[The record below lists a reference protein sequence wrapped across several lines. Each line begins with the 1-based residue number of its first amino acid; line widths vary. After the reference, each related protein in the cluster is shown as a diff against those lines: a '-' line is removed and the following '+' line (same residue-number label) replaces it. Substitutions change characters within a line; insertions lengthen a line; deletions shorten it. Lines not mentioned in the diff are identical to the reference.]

1 MGASFPIGV
10 VAVRDPG
17 FGTRDSKNSGSQDA
31 GALYAMNTIGAA
43 LGAALTGFVLLPAL
57 GLFGTTLV
65 GVALNAIAA
74 VGALLLAR
82 RGLTADR
89 SAERSTAIADPKGP
103 RRSTDQPHG
112 LFNHTIALPAVVLGV
127 SGFVALVYEVTW
139 TRILAMMLGPTT
151 YAFSAMLVAFIA
163 GLGIGS
169 AVAAALVSRV
179 RRPGVWLGAA
189 MIATAAAG
197 APRRRPRRPASDH
210 HRRIG
215 GPG

>member
-1 MGASFPIGV
+1 M
-10 VAVRDPG
+10 
-17 FGTRDSKNSGSQDA
+17 
-31 GALYAMNTIGAA
+31 
-43 LGAALTGFVLLPAL
+43 
-57 GLFGTTLV
+57 
-65 GVALNAIAA
+65 
-74 VGALLLAR
+74 
-82 RGLTADR
+82 
-89 SAERSTAIADPKGP
+89 
-103 RRSTDQPHG
+103 
-112 LFNHTIALPAVVLGV
+112 VLGV

-189 MIATAAAG
+189 MIATAAA
-197 APRRRPRRPASDH
+197 ALARRRPRRPASDH
-210 HRRIG
+210 HCRIG